1 MGIQP
6 SLKVKE
12 SPSGS
17 EYDGTVKVVVVP
29 YLRLTVVLVVL
40 EKAGGLFTKATVNVN
55 VLHAG

>member
-1 MGIQP
+1 M
-6 SLKVKE
+6 KVKE